1 MEPHRG
7 QESVRMAQDGFNAA
21 QDGFDEAQIGERRPR
36 AHIVRQVTKRI
47 IR

>member
-7 QESVRMAQDGFNAA
+7 QESIQMAQDGFNAA

-36 AHIVRQVTKRI
+36 AHIVRQVAKRI